1 MKKLIGMKRKLITL
15 ALLFLFVINI
25 TSILSQEWNRKQ
37 RNNEL
42 TQTYEKIMNWL
53 GPVQVSTYDSR

>member
-1 MKKLIGMKRKLITL
+1 MKRKLITL
-15 ALLFLFVINI
+15 LLLLLFVINI

-37 RNNEL
+37 RNNEV

-53 GPVQVSTYDSR
+53 EPVQFSTYESTR